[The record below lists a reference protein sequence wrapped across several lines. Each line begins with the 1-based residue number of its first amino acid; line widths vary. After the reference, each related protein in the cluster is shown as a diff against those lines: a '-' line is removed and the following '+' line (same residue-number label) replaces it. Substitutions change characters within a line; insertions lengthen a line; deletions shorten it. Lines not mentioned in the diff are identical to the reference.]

1 MSKEAIRY
9 LENSKEI
16 LRNAK
21 KMIKAHRKEGSG
33 GKKPEGGAGQL

>member
-21 KMIKAHRKEGSG
+21 KVKNEILDINMEKE
-33 GKKPEGGAGQL
+33 